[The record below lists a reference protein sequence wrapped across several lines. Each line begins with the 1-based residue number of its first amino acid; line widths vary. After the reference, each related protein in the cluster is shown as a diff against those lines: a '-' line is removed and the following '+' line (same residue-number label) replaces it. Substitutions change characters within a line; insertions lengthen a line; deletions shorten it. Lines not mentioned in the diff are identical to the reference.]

1 MSTTGRKEHS
11 LGARVA
17 ILFTRFPVWNQTFA
31 LADLHEL
38 ERAGFQ
44 VEIFTLLGAR
54 GSIQQP
60 EARNFADRVHTAPL
74 TSWPFFRENLLA
86 FRRPLTW
93 RLLSKLISGTRA
105 DFSELRKSLALFPQA
120 VYFADLMRQRGI
132 QHMHAGWASY
142 PATVAW
148 IASELTGIP
157 FSFYAHAY
165 DIYKV
170 QSLLREKILRAQ
182 FVATCAET
190 NRQALM
196 GLAGEWAR
204 SKIHVHRHGV
214 DLKRFYPAGPSIS
227 KPQAVWKILACGNL
241 VYYKG
246 FHDLVA
252 ACGLLQQQGYRFVC
266 SIIGEGP
273 AQKRLAQQIRQSDVS
288 SRVRLLPPMSQP
300 ELAEQYRNADLFVHP
315 SVVGRDG
322 NRDVIPNVLIE
333 AMASGIP
340 VISTRLSGIQELIQD
355 GKNGL
360 LVSPGDPKEL
370 AEAIS
375 GLMKD
380 SQKREQLVKAA
391 QLTVAE
397 AYDRPK
403 NAEGLIRTF
412 VTHIAPQKVSS
423 RC

>member
-1 MSTTGRKEHS
+1 MSLREEKGPQGRVR
-11 LGARVA
+11 LAV
-17 ILFTRFPVWNQTFA
+17 LFSRFPVWNQTFA
-31 LADLHEL
+31 LGDLTEL
-38 ERAGFQ
+38 VQAGFQ
-44 VEIFTLLGAR
+44 VEIFTLLGAS

-74 TSWPFFRENLLA
+74 TSWPFFWENLRA

-93 RLLSKLISGTRA
+93 RLLGKTVCETMQDASV
-105 DFSELRKSLALFPQA
+105 LRKSLGLFPPA
-120 VYFADLMRQRGI
+120 IYFAHLMKQKGI
-132 QHMHAGWASY
+132 QHIHASWASY

-148 IASELTGIP
+148 IASEITGIP

-170 QSLLREKILRAQ
+170 QSLLREKIQRAQ
-182 FVATCAET
+182 FVVTCAET
-190 NRQALM
+190 NREALV

-214 DLKRFYPAGPSIS
+214 DLRRFHPDGASTPKPGP
-227 KPQAVWKILACGNL
+227 VWRILACGNF
-241 VYYKG
+241 VGYKG
-246 FHDLVA
+246 FEHLVT
-252 ACGLLQQQGYRFVC
+252 ACGLLQKEGYRFVC

-273 AQKRLAQQIRQSDVS
+273 AEKRLAQQIRQSGLSSQVS
-288 SRVRLLPPMSQP
+288 LLPPMSQP
-300 ELAEQYRNADLFVHP
+300 ELAEQYRNADVLVHP
-315 SVVGRDG
+315 SVVTRDG

-333 AMASGIP
+333 AMASGTA
-340 VISTRLSGIQELIQD
+340 VISTRLSGIQELIRE

-375 GLMKD
+375 ALMKD
-380 SQKREQLVKAA
+380 CQKREQLVKAA

-397 AYDRPK
+397 AYDRRK

-412 VTHIAPQKVSS
+412 VTHIAP
-423 RC
+423 